1 MSQGTYKAYL
11 STVWTPFA
19 AKCALLGGS
28 LVYPCFVNNDNVS
41 RAVVDRSDIGAVNHL
56 VGRREKK
63 VSMMRYTV
71 ASLRLV
77 LLSVMLTLSWT
88 AIAQAQ
94 VGPSPDQY
102 GDRAESGVAA
112 IGAADVNSNSNTG
125 SGSGSGSG
133 QTGVV
138 GVLSSTGTDPGSGQT
153 GVVGILPSTGGS
165 LLPFVA
171 LGVFG
176 LSAAGLLA
184 LRRHG
189 RRSITD

>member
-1 MSQGTYKAYL
+1 MMS
-11 STVWTPFA
+11 
-19 AKCALLGGS
+19 
-28 LVYPCFVNNDNVS
+28 
-41 RAVVDRSDIGAVNHL
+41 
-56 VGRREKK
+56 
-63 VSMMRYTV
+63 YT
-71 ASLRLV
+71 ASSLRLV
-77 LLSVMLTLSWT
+77 LLSLMLTLSWT

-94 VGPSPDQY
+94 EGPSPDQY

-112 IGAADVNSNSNTG
+112 INSADVNSNGGSGSGTG
-125 SGSGSGSG
+125 SGSGQAGLL
-133 QTGVV
+133 

-153 GVVGILPSTGGS
+153 GIVGVLPSTGGS

-189 RRSITD
+189 RRSVSVTD